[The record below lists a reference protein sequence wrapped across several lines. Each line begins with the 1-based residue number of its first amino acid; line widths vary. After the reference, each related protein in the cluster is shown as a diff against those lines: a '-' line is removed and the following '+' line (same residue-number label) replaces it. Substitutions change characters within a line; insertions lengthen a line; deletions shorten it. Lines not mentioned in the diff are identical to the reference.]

1 MKDLIKIGTRQIG
14 VGLRV
19 FVIAEAGVNHNGD
32 LKRALEL
39 VDAAAEAGADA
50 VKFQTFSADRLV
62 TGLSPKPTY
71 QCETTDPKES
81 QYAML
86 KKLEL
91 SPDDHRELKDRA
103 EKHEMVFLSTPF
115 DSESA
120 DLLEDLD
127 VAAFKIGSGE
137 LTDLPLLK
145 HIAYKKRPMII
156 STGMSSMDE
165 VRRAV
170 ETVAEAGVQELALLH
185 CVSAY
190 PAPWEDVHLLAMQ
203 DLRNLGVPVG
213 FSDHTQGF
221 QVAPLAVACGAD
233 IIEKHLTLDRTL
245 PGPDHRMSLEPKEFK
260 AMVEEIREVEKVL
273 GKGQGIKQPMPSELN
288 TRAVARKSVVALE
301 VLKRGCSIESKMV
314 GVRRPGLGIPP
325 SDIEKVIGRTIR
337 RDLPADIPAGNILT
351 WEMFE

>member
-1 MKDLIKIGTRQIG
+1 MKDVIQIGTRSVG
-14 VGLRV
+14 VGRRV
-19 FVIAEAGVNHNGD
+19 FIIAEAGVNHNGD
-32 LKRALEL
+32 LKKALDL

-62 TGLSPKPTY
+62 TPLSPKAGY
-71 QCETTDPKES
+71 QRETTDPKES

-91 SPDDHRELKDRA
+91 SSEDHRELKRRA
-103 EKHEMVFLSTPF
+103 EQHGLVFLSTPF
-115 DSESA
+115 DKESA
-120 DLLEDLD
+120 DLLEKLG
-127 VAAFKIGSGE
+127 VPAFKVGSGE
-137 LTDLPLLK
+137 LTDLPLLE
-145 HIAYKKRPMII
+145 HIARKKRPMIL
-156 STGMSSMDE
+156 STGMSTMDE

-170 ETVAEAGVQELALLH
+170 EAVEEAGVKEIALLH

-203 DLRNLGVPVG
+203 DLRDLGVPAG

-221 QVAPLAVACGAD
+221 RVAPLAVACGAD

-273 GKGQGIKQPMPSELN
+273 GKGMGIKQPMPSELN
-288 TRAVARKSVVALE
+288 TRNVARKSVV
-301 VLKRGCSIESKMV
+301 VLVDIKKGCSIERKMV
-314 GVRRPGLGIPP
+314 GVRRPGLGIAPG
-325 SDIEKVIGRTIR
+325 DIEKVVGRTVR
-337 RDLPADIPAGNILT
+337 VDVPAGNILT